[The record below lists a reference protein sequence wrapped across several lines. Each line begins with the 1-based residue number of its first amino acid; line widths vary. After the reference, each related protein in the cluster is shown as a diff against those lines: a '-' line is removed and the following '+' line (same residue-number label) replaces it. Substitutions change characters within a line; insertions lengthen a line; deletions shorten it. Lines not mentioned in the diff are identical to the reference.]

1 MNVGLDQTIHNFME
15 QSIKELREIRGEM
28 ANMNYLQLSELE
40 GIVIR
45 YRGAVSMDISQRY
58 TSALLDLSV
67 IQEGRDID
75 TDLIQSV
82 GYMDAITEMNSAKL
96 FVEEMQKQLDKFSS
110 RIDEIEAKMP
120 KPSEI

>member
-1 MNVGLDQTIHNFME
+1 ME

-75 TDLIQSV
+75 TDMIQSV

-96 FVEEMQKQLDKFSS
+96 FVEEMQKQLEKFSS